1 MKEFAAGVLTT
12 LIVLVAVFYLYFATG
27 MAPVAASEKPM
38 PFEKKLAHLALHA
51 RLDREMPTRVPLPP
65 DEQNLTAVLTST
77 WSIAQSVT
85 AFPIKNRVQ
94 LPKVSFRLPH
104 IF

>member
-51 RLDREMPTRVPLPP
+51 WLDREMPTRVPLPS
-65 DEQNLTAVLTST
+65 DEQN
-77 WSIAQSVT
+77 
-85 AFPIKNRVQ
+85 
-94 LPKVSFRLPH
+94 
-104 IF
+104 